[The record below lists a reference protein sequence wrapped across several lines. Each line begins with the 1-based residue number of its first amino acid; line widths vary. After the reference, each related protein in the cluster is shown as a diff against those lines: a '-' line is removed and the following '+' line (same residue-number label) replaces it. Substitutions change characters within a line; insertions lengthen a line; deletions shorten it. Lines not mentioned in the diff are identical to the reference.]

1 MLLAPLASEM
11 SFVVDDY
18 AREFPGAMGS
28 SKAYAQAY
36 SLFNCAL
43 AGGQFIGP
51 ALSGLIYHK
60 TNWGVTMGVLAAF
73 CASGAVPVVS
83 CQQVYINYCTKANV
97 IIKALYTTGPLI
109 PRFRK
114 SEPASP
120 E

>member
-18 AREFPGAMGS
+18 AQEFPGAMGS

-60 TNWGVTMGVLAAF
+60 TNWAITMGVLAVF
-73 CASGAVPVVS
+73 CASGAVPVVR
-83 CQQVYINYCTKANV
+83 CQQVNVVYYAKANAIV
-97 IIKALYTTGPLI
+97 KALWTTGPLS

-114 SEPASP
+114 SQPASP

>member
-18 AREFPGAMGS
+18 AREFPGTMGS

-51 ALSGLIYHK
+51 ALSGLIYYK
-60 TNWGVTMGVLAAF
+60 TDWGITMGVLAAF
-73 CASGAVPVVS
+73 CASGAVPVVR
-83 CQQVYINYCTKANV
+83 CQQVYIDHGTKTNIV
-97 IIKALYTTGPLI
+97 VKALYTTGP
-109 PRFRK
+109 RVRK